1 MNHTVDINKSGKH
14 AKTGS
19 ACKLL
24 CTSLHLS
31 NLVEM
36 TVTNGNVARDTYVA
50 LYVSETRNSHSCFP
64 SPQHLPRPIPLP
76 LRTEVTHP
84 PYPVYLSTTLP
95 SPPLTTVPSERIS
108 WAKLSLPIHHT
119 GTRRDNNKNTWSCFE
134 PPIII
139 EKSIEWRSSLYI
151 TFVDL

>member
-14 AKTGS
+14 VKTGS

-95 SPPLTTVPSERIS
+95 SPHSQP
-108 WAKLSLPIHHT
+108 
-119 GTRRDNNKNTWSCFE
+119 F
-134 PPIII
+134 PPKESPGLNYPFQSITQEHEETIIKTH
-139 EKSIEWRSSLYI
+139 EVALNHLSSLRSLSNGDPPC
-151 TFVDL
+151 T